1 MSLKQKIFRE
11 EVLGRGEDSILWKR
25 SQLVSALLD
34 GERREINYFG
44 NRS

>member
-1 MSLKQKIFRE
+1 MGYLGRSVRE
-11 EVLGRGEDSILWKR
+11 EVLGRGGDSVLLKC

-44 NRS
+44 NR